1 MLSKNVPEIDS
12 IISKYRQFGVYNDLP
27 DGLILFIILEP
38 VRIKMYV
45 YIRIS
50 VVTFMHIYECE
61 VNMHLNKLHS

>member
-1 MLSKNVPEIDS
+1 MVLSKNVPEIDS

-45 YIRIS
+45 RVS
-50 VVTFMHIYECE
+50 VVTFMHIYEYE